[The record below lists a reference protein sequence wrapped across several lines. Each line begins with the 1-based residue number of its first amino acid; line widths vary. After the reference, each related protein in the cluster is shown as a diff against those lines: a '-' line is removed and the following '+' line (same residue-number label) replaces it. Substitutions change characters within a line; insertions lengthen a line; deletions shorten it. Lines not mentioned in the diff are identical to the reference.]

1 MLSVKYKPNPWLVD
15 WNTSVFFQK
24 VKPTKPLTELKNA
37 YSTTHVVSTKQIHKI
52 TQYYIAKNRR
62 YKKKKTCLHNYC
74 AVFCLSDDN
83 PRSKKKIDIQTPF
96 LLWSFESK
104 STQILRNIIHRCIF
118 CFLSQLNHVQTSLIE
133 LELICHL
140 CSTLKTCSKITY
152 NISISLYIM

>member
-1 MLSVKYKPNPWLVD
+1 MVGRLKHIGF
-15 WNTSVFFQK
+15 FFQK

-83 PRSKKKIDIQTPF
+83 PRSKKKNWYSNSLFALIIWIQIDTDFKEHYPQVHF
-96 LLWSFESK
+96 LFFVSIEPCPDFPNWTWTNLPSVQYFK
-104 STQILRNIIHRCIF
+104 NLLQNNI
-118 CFLSQLNHVQTSLIE
+118 
-133 LELICHL
+133 
-140 CSTLKTCSKITY
+140 
-152 NISISLYIM
+152 